1 MSVSPICRQHL
12 ALRFRA
18 GSQSPRAKYYSSQP
32 LGKSHPSYIWQRH
45 DSRTI
50 LRDAAPIVRAKSRSK
65 SQTPYSHIRH
75 ATTTTSTRSRNAEV
89 EAGIVQLEQDCQNIL
104 GVDVMPTEKDVLNI
118 LSKAEN
124 LAAQLLHTDAK
135 PQPLPVSK
143 TDSAVSALLAIQES
157 ESARASAQTAVPD
170 VRALVDQL
178 SNHTTS
184 LLLFPPTFITPK
196 ILESYVNLH
205 FILQRPETLPTI
217 LYLYANK
224 PVPNESSSPVTYS
237 QQKKDA
243 ASNAI
248 PLPIADRALQT
259 AIETKQLS
267 IAMDIVGTS
276 YATPAA
282 RKAKF
287 IRKALLPI
295 TGLAAAPVAAYAIAT
310 SFSLYQSTMDP
321 QMATNIAFVGM
332 LSYVGFTTTI
342 GVIAITTANDQ
353 MDRVTWATG
362 LPLRERWLREEE
374 RSAIDKIAVAWGF
387 RQTWRRGEEEGE
399 DWDTLRE
406 WIGRKGMVLDRSS
419 LLEGME

>member
-1 MSVSPICRQHL
+1 M
-12 ALRFRA
+12 
-18 GSQSPRAKYYSSQP
+18 
-32 LGKSHPSYIWQRH
+32 
-45 DSRTI
+45 
-50 LRDAAPIVRAKSRSK
+50 
-65 SQTPYSHIRH
+65 
-75 ATTTTSTRSRNAEV
+75 
-89 EAGIVQLEQDCQNIL
+89 
-104 GVDVMPTEKDVLNI
+104 
-118 LSKAEN
+118 
-124 LAAQLLHTDAK
+124 
-135 PQPLPVSK
+135 
-143 TDSAVSALLAIQES
+143 
-157 ESARASAQTAVPD
+157 
-170 VRALVDQL
+170 
-178 SNHTTS
+178 
-184 LLLFPPTFITPK
+184 
-196 ILESYVNLH
+196 
-205 FILQRPETLPTI
+205 
-217 LYLYANK
+217 
-224 PVPNESSSPVTYS
+224 PNEGSSPVTYS

-243 ASNAI
+243 AANAI

-406 WIGRKGMVLDRSS
+406 WIGRKGMILDRSS

>member
-1 MSVSPICRQHL
+1 M
-12 ALRFRA
+12 
-18 GSQSPRAKYYSSQP
+18 
-32 LGKSHPSYIWQRH
+32 
-45 DSRTI
+45 
-50 LRDAAPIVRAKSRSK
+50 RAKSRSK

-75 ATTTTSTRSRNAEV
+75 ATTTTSTRSRSAEV
-89 EAGIVQLEQDCQNIL
+89 EAGIAQVEQNCQNIL
-104 GVDVMPTEKDVLNI
+104 GVDVMPTEENVLNI
-118 LSKAEN
+118 LSRAEN

-157 ESARASAQTAVPD
+157 ELARASAQTAVPD
-170 VRALVDQL
+170 VRALVDEL

-224 PVPNESSSPVTYS
+224 PVPNEGSSPVTYS

-243 ASNAI
+243 AANAI

-406 WIGRKGMVLDRSS
+406 WIGRKGMILDRSS